1 MKNSW
6 AFKSFK
12 KTPKDSRD
20 RNQLLRD
27 RRSLMGTLAN
37 ISGKN
42 AVKAFMKAGYV
53 VDHQEGSHIILHN
66 PAPGYPML
74 VIPDHREVA
83 PYLLK
88 AQIKRA
94 HLTVDEFLK
103 LRQK

>member
-1 MKNSW
+1 
-6 AFKSFK
+6 
-12 KTPKDSRD
+12 
-20 RNQLLRD
+20 
-27 RRSLMGTLAN
+27 MGTLAN
-37 ISGKN
+37 ISGRE
-42 AVKAFMKAGYV
+42 AVKIFSKIGYRPLR
-53 VDHQEGSHIILHN
+53 QEGSHIILHN

-94 HLTVDEFLK
+94 HLTVNEFLK